1 MRNLWEVKH
10 EDNYEWKA
18 NNKKMK
24 LNFKDPINL
33 RKIVIIQKFL
43 KSIIVKNSIN
53 KKSQKNN

>member
-1 MRNLWEVKH
+1 MGNWWEVKH
-10 EDNYEWKA
+10 GDNYEWKA
-18 NNKKMK
+18 NNKEMK

>member
-1 MRNLWEVKH
+1 
-10 EDNYEWKA
+10 
-18 NNKKMK
+18 MK